1 MLLLVNLKTF
11 FFQDNG
17 CSSSESR
24 NCRPLPNQCPA
35 SVRGTTDG
43 PPSEETPCK
52 EIIPTMKVVNFI
64 SHNLFLFGCSLIH
77 DL

>member
-1 MLLLVNLKTF
+1 MKLLLVNLKT

-35 SVRGTTDG
+35 SAGGTADG

-52 EIIPTMKVVNFI
+52 EIVPTMKFVSSILHNFFCLLV
-64 SHNLFLFGCSLIH
+64 H
-77 DL
+77 

>member
-1 MLLLVNLKTF
+1 MKLLLVNLKT

-35 SVRGTTDG
+35 SAGGTADG
-43 PPSEETPCK
+43 PPSEETPCN
-52 EIIPTMKVVNFI
+52 EIISTMKVVSFI
-64 SHNLFLFGCSLIH
+64 SHNLFCLLVH
-77 DL
+77 

>member
-1 MLLLVNLKTF
+1 MKLLLVNLKT

-35 SVRGTTDG
+35 SAGGTADG
-43 PPSEETPCK
+43 SEETPCK
-52 EIIPTMKVVNFI
+52 EIIPTMKVVSFI
-64 SHNLFLFGCSLIH
+64 SHNLFCLLVH
-77 DL
+77 